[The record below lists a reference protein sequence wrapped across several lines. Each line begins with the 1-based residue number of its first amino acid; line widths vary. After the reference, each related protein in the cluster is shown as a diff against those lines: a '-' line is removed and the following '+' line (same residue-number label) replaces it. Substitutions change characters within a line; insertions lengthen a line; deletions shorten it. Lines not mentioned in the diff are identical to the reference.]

1 MIVRTINLTL
11 VVGNVQEVYRQVER
25 LAAEQGGFVAG
36 SQVRQDGDRMTATVT
51 VRVPAD
57 SATYLTTLE
66 RLRGLSERVVD
77 EQVQV
82 QDVGEEHVDLES
94 RLRNLRATE
103 DSLLALLT
111 RADRVEAILALQR
124 ELTTIRGQIEQAQ
137 GRKQALER
145 RAAMATITLQLREAA
160 ALARPDWSVGTV
172 AVEALRALA
181 TALVGVTTAAIW
193 LLVWLP
199 LYGLPL
205 LALWLLRRRLRARA
219 A

>member
-11 VVGNVQEVYRQVER
+11 VVGNVQDTYRQVER
-25 LAAEQGGFVAG
+25 LAAEQGGYVAG
-36 SQVRQDGDRMTATVT
+36 SQVRQEGERMTATVT
-51 VRVPAD
+51 LRVPAD
-57 SATYLTTLE
+57 SAIYLTTLE
-66 RLRGLSERVVD
+66 RLRGLAERVVD

-160 ALARPDWSVGTV
+160 ALARSDWSVGRHTGN
-172 AVEALRALA
+172 
-181 TALVGVTTAAIW
+181 TVGV
-193 LLVWLP
+193 
-199 LYGLPL
+199 G
-205 LALWLLRRRLRARA
+205 LRARPRLA
-219 A
+219 RRRRGVTASLASSVLGTVL